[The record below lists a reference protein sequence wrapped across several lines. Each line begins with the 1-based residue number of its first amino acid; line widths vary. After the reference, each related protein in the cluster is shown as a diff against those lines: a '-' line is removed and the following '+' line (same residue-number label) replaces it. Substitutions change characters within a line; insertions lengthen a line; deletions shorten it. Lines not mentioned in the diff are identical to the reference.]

1 MKITVEFDSL
11 EEISEFQKIYVAGN
25 NMVEEYVDEAVRKH
39 LKAEPKKEEKPK
51 KEPKKEKAPEPVKEE
66 APELP
71 FEPKQEKQKVDEAA
85 IRILLAEKI
94 KAGKKPQVKELFTEY
109 GVEKLTELTSA
120 HPDKLDEIYAKAE
133 AL

>member
-25 NMVEEYVDEAVRKH
+25 NIIEEFVDDAVRKH

-51 KEPKKEKAPEPVKEE
+51 KEPKKEKAPESVKEE

-71 FEPKQEKQKVDEAA
+71 EPKQEKQKVDEAA

>member
-25 NMVEEYVDEAVRKH
+25 NIIEEFVDDAVSKH

-71 FEPKQEKQKVDEAA
+71 EPKQEKQKVDEAA

>member
-25 NMVEEYVDEAVRKH
+25 NIIEEFVDDAVRKH

-71 FEPKQEKQKVDEAA
+71 ETKQEKQKIDEAA